1 MEAHAADIITALI
14 SATGG
19 VIITLL
25 ARSIKEWRD
34 GRKDEA
40 DRLAKKLDT
49 LRTQKRYWKNEYD
62 YLRAWILSQSLTE
75 EQLNRMPK
83 PPDQTE

>member
-1 MEAHAADIITALI
+1 MDTSTTQIITTLI
-14 SATGG
+14 SATAGIL
-19 VIITLL
+19 VTLFWQ
-25 ARSIKEWRD
+25 SVKEWWR

-40 DRLAKKLDT
+40 DRLSTRLDT
-49 LRTQKRYWKNEYD
+49 QKAETRRWRQEYD

-83 PPDQTE
+83 PPDDH